1 MEGNP
6 SSGPATLH
14 FIFAWSSQVAYRVCL
29 NACRTLRFVFGE
41 QMRIFMCVFWVGALG
56 GCLALIEKLKL
67 MWPSIPNILVRK
79 YFHALSLLLFIPA
92 ILLEVHAPPPHNSHQ
107 CTTTITRRSPP
118 CSSNS

>member
-1 MEGNP
+1 V
-6 SSGPATLH
+6 T
-14 FIFAWSSQVAYRVCL
+14 YRVCL

-92 ILLEVHAPPPHNSHQ
+92 ILLEVHAPPP
-107 CTTTITRRSPP
+107 TTPTNAPPPNASFATVP